1 MSAERSPEFSS
12 KATAF
17 VLHLAQLSGN
27 ASLLGADVVTWRLP
41 GEGLSVVAGGNGSGK
56 SLLCSAIYAAAF
68 PRQTEELR
76 AGLFAA
82 GLRKVTLVGSL
93 DSARIEWSLDL
104 ESGAIDHRTAF
115 PDDLEH
121 RETPLLELVTA
132 TEQTPVKLPHFIM
145 NGNWQIPSTAE
156 LQWAGEMLALPLER
170 ELASWERR
178 LDCLE
183 HGEVTTTPD
192 ALQAE
197 IAKIGEQ
204 LAHAQSLRDSAVL
217 AEQKAAEL
225 QDRITDAELAIQIA
239 SAEETELVGKIEL
252 AERAVHL
259 ESWAEELRSSWNAV
273 EATRTQFA
281 QLYDR
286 LEALQDMTRNLP
298 DNVEELAQ
306 EYLQLQGAREST
318 SMRLQENERKVAQ
331 LNEQCSAI
339 AKEKEQLQTS
349 VGNDSAAK
357 LEKLHKQVAEL
368 ERELTELSRRRI
380 DLLRRRDGLEQQRNE
395 KYRELM
401 LLGPEEWSALEL
413 FLSSNEHSQA
423 SNQHADAEKHRAEL
437 SRITDRLRKEFI
449 GFEKLTND
457 TPARIEKLFGLR
469 ESITKREADL
479 VLLRSKVVEMQSHG
493 TGAGLKAMLAI
504 VGAAAASVPCGMF
517 LGWDIGFFAGVL
529 GGGVGFGIGN
539 MMIPKSDVTHEELV
553 RKIETMQHE
562 QQESLAIREALRLEL
577 SVFSDQQK
585 AEAALARW
593 QEFVRVSDRKR
604 VLEAAIAA
612 QPVAPKTDENVPAVL
627 RKLEREDI
635 RRRVSEYRVL
645 TAELTDATV
654 ELSAFDHP
662 NGPSARKL
670 VAESEALLLREEINT
685 LDLES
690 KKADA
695 EREQRLHQL
704 SIDLARLEHELAGV
718 ADVTV
723 DRAALRDILARME
736 SIDESVAQTFSQT
749 GPESILKALTER
761 NELQNE
767 LRETKSKLSTEH
779 SPQELS
785 VRTSLIEDELR
796 QVTEHLQGF
805 DPLFGTLGTRLDG
818 LNKYRDQM
826 EKLFNQSSE
835 NEKLIGQYTNEIHA
849 LRLPELKREIEELP
863 PEHILTSERTQVQHR
878 LDELQRSIHVAHEM
892 CGALTGELAE
902 LREQATVRVLGVLK
916 SRVLEAIGERYA
928 SIEWSDGVWHV
939 ITGDGQKRPLSTLSR
954 GIAELVTL
962 CLHAGLLSVSSDAER
977 APVLWDDVLSQLDD
991 YHLSIARNVIEQI
1004 ARDRQIVLLTRDPR
1018 IRTWGK
1024 HVEVLVG
1031 QHQMDALIN

>member
-1 MSAERSPEFSS
+1 MSVERSPEFSS

-27 ASLLGADVVTWRLP
+27 ASLLGADVVTWRLS
-41 GEGLSVVAGGNGSGK
+41 GAGLSVVAGGNGSGK
-56 SLLCSAIYAAAF
+56 SLLCASIYAAAF
-68 PRQTEELR
+68 PEQTEALR
-76 AGLFAA
+76 RGLYAA
-82 GLRKVTLVGSL
+82 GLRTVTLVGLL
-93 DSARIEWSLDL
+93 DNARKAWSLDL
-104 ESGAIDHRTAF
+104 ESGAIDHRSAIT
-115 PDDLEH
+115 DDLEH
-121 RETPLLELVTA
+121 RETPLSELVAA
-132 TEQTPVKLPHFIM
+132 TKHTPAKLPHFIM
-145 NGNWQIPSTAE
+145 NGDWQVPGAAE
-156 LQWAGEMLALPLER
+156 LEWAGEMLALPFER
-170 ELASWERR
+170 ELASWEGR
-178 LDCLE
+178 LDGLE
-183 HGEVTTTPD
+183 HGEVTTNPD

-197 IAKIGEQ
+197 IAEIDAK
-204 LAHAQSLRDSAVL
+204 LTHAQALRDAVVL

-225 QDRITDAELAIQIA
+225 QGKITDAELGIQIA

-298 DNVEELAQ
+298 DNVQTLAQ
-306 EYLQLQGAREST
+306 EYLRLRGERESV
-318 SMRLQENERKVAQ
+318 SVRLQDNERKVAQ
-331 LNEQCSAI
+331 LDEQRSAI
-339 AKEKEQLQTS
+339 VKEKEQLQTN
-349 VGNDSAAK
+349 VGNESAAK
-357 LEKLHKQVAEL
+357 LEKLRKQVLEL
-368 ERELTELSRRRI
+368 ERELTELSRKRI
-380 DLLRRRDGLEQQRNE
+380 DFLRRRDGLERQRNE
-395 KYRELM
+395 KYRELT

-423 SNQHADAEKHRAEL
+423 SNQHSDTDKHRAEL
-437 SRITDRLRKEFI
+437 SRITDRLRKEFV
-449 GFEKLTND
+449 GFEKLAND

-493 TGAGLKAMLAI
+493 TGTGLKTVLAI
-504 VGAAAASVPCGMF
+504 IGAAAASVPSGMF

-529 GGGVGFGIGN
+529 GGGVGFGIGS
-539 MMIPKSDVTHEELV
+539 MMIPKSDVTDEELV

-585 AEAALARW
+585 LDAALARW

-612 QPVAPKTDENVPAVL
+612 APVAPKTDENVPAVL

-635 RRRVSEYRVL
+635 RRRVSEYRAL
-645 TAELTDATV
+645 TTELTDATV

-662 NGPSARKL
+662 DGPSARKL
-670 VAESEALLLREEINT
+670 AAENEALLLREVIAT
-685 LDLES
+685 LEVES
-690 KKADA
+690 KRAVV

-704 SIDLARLEHELAGV
+704 SIALGRLEHELAGV
-718 ADVTV
+718 VDVTV
-723 DRAALRDILARME
+723 DRATLRDILARME
-736 SIDESVAQTFSQT
+736 SIDESVGQAFSQM
-749 GPESILKALTER
+749 GPDSILKALNER

-818 LNKYRDQM
+818 LNKYRNQM

-835 NEKLIGQYTNEIHA
+835 NEKLIGQYTDEIYA
-849 LRLPELKREIEELP
+849 LRLPELKREIEELAQ
-863 PEHILTSERTQVQHR
+863 EQTLFHERAQTQHR
-878 LDELQRSIHVAHEM
+878 LDELRRSIHVAHEM

-902 LREQATVRVLGVLK
+902 LRVQAAARVLGILQSKVFD
-916 SRVLEAIGERYA
+916 AIGERYS
-928 SIEWSDGVWHV
+928 SIEWSNGMWHV
-939 ITGDGQKRPLSTLSR
+939 IAEDGQKRPLSTLSR

-962 CLHAGLLSVSSDAER
+962 CLYAGLLSASSDAER
-977 APVLWDDVLSQLDD
+977 VSVVWDDVLSQLDD

-1024 HVEVLVG
+1024 SVEVLVG
-1031 QHQMDALIN
+1031 QYQLDALIN